1 MNYVEYF
8 WKQTIKEGYKKSLYY
23 ALIFGFF
30 CIFAAEIYISYED
43 KITMVTLFQISELKM
58 YISYE
63 DMYPIQRTLI
73 LF

>member
-30 CIFAAEIYISYED
+30 CLLYTSDAAD
-43 KITMVTLFQISELKM
+43 EL
-58 YISYE
+58 
-63 DMYPIQRTLI
+63 
-73 LF
+73 

>member
-30 CIFAAEIYISYED
+30 CIFANKKLRKECNLLEMSIG
-43 KITMVTLFQISELKM
+43 
-58 YISYE
+58 
-63 DMYPIQRTLI
+63 
-73 LF
+73 

>member
-30 CIFAAEIYISYED
+30 CIFAPRSYE
-43 KITMVTLFQISELKM
+43 KSVIYWK
-58 YISYE
+58 
-63 DMYPIQRTLI
+63 
-73 LF
+73 

>member
-30 CIFAAEIYISYED
+30 CIFAYEIYISYED
-43 KITMVTLFQISELKM
+43 KITMVTLFQIS
-58 YISYE
+58 
-63 DMYPIQRTLI
+63 
-73 LF
+73 

>member
-30 CIFAAEIYISYED
+30 CIFATGSYE
-43 KITMVTLFQISELKM
+43 KSV
-58 YISYE
+58 
-63 DMYPIQRTLI
+63 I
-73 LF
+73 LLEMSVG

>member
-30 CIFAAEIYISYED
+30 YNPQIEMFAR
-43 KITMVTLFQISELKM
+43 FKM
-58 YISYE
+58 KSSFHKTKRI
-63 DMYPIQRTLI
+63 I
-73 LF
+73 

>member
-30 CIFAAEIYISYED
+30 CIFARQIYISYED
-43 KITMVTLFQISELKM
+43 KITMVTLFQIS
-58 YISYE
+58 
-63 DMYPIQRTLI
+63 
-73 LF
+73 

>member
-30 CIFAAEIYISYED
+30 CIFASEIYISYED
-43 KITMVTLFQISELKM
+43 KITMVTLFQIS
-58 YISYE
+58 
-63 DMYPIQRTLI
+63 
-73 LF
+73 

>member
-30 CIFAAEIYISYED
+30 CIFAL
-43 KITMVTLFQISELKM
+43 KI

>member
-30 CIFAAEIYISYED
+30 CIFAAEIYI
-43 KITMVTLFQISELKM
+43 F
-58 YISYE
+58 YE

>member
-30 CIFAAEIYISYED
+30 CIFA
-43 KITMVTLFQISELKM
+43 LQI

>member
-30 CIFAAEIYISYED
+30 CIFALKIYISYED
-43 KITMVTLFQISELKM
+43 KITMVTLFQIS
-58 YISYE
+58 
-63 DMYPIQRTLI
+63 
-73 LF
+73 

>member
-30 CIFAAEIYISYED
+30 CIFAFTKLRKECNLLEMS
-43 KITMVTLFQISELKM
+43 VG
-58 YISYE
+58 
-63 DMYPIQRTLI
+63 
-73 LF
+73 

>member
-30 CIFAAEIYISYED
+30 CIFAAEINEKEEKMKADS
-43 KITMVTLFQISELKM
+43 ITS
-58 YISYE
+58 
-63 DMYPIQRTLI
+63 PIRKQGFRASMTVKW
-73 LF
+73 

>member
-30 CIFAAEIYISYED
+30 DIFD
-43 KITMVTLFQISELKM
+43 VV
-58 YISYE
+58 
-63 DMYPIQRTLI
+63 
-73 LF
+73 

>member
-30 CIFAAEIYISYED
+30 VSLQQKYTSLM
-43 KITMVTLFQISELKM
+43 KIKSQWLLYF
-58 YISYE
+58 
-63 DMYPIQRTLI
+63 R
-73 LF
+73 FHN

>member
-30 CIFAAEIYISYED
+30 CIFAAEIYI
-43 KITMVTLFQISELKM
+43 
-58 YISYE
+58 
-63 DMYPIQRTLI
+63 I
-73 LF
+73 L

>member
-30 CIFAAEIYISYED
+30 CIFALEKLRKECNLLEMS
-43 KITMVTLFQISELKM
+43 VG
-58 YISYE
+58 
-63 DMYPIQRTLI
+63 
-73 LF
+73 

>member
-30 CIFAAEIYISYED
+30 AIFAAEIYISYED
-43 KITMVTLFQISELKM
+43 KITMVTLFQIS
-58 YISYE
+58 
-63 DMYPIQRTLI
+63 
-73 LF
+73 